1 MTTAELGD
9 RPCGLGPADLD
20 SPDAPD
26 WLEVALPGDVH
37 AELVA
42 AGRLPEPDAAGSES
56 AWAWVTER
64 DWWYR
69 LQVPMPAVDEH
80 ERVLLHFAGLDTYAD
95 VYVNG
100 VHVAASADM
109 FTPLDID
116 LTAHASGE
124 DTVVP
129 VQVRLRPPLAEVG
142 PVAPVLGI
150 DLLEGPRTRMR
161 KAQFGFGWDF
171 APNRPSVGIWRPVS
185 VSRQR
190 VATLTGVH
198 AATASLAADRRSAVV
213 HYTAE
218 IDHFADFR
226 DQLDVEFVLLDPNGN
241 EVHRLVA
248 PAVGQVG
255 GCRADAAAV
264 VPEPRLWWPHGS
276 GSPELHTLRTTLRDG
291 EQELCRREQ
300 TFGIRTVTLDESADP
315 GEPGARFFRFV
326 VNGEPVY
333 AKGSNWV
340 PCTTAVGAVPEG
352 RVRALL
358 TLARAAGMN
367 MLRVWGGGVYESDE
381 FYDCCDELGLLV
393 WQEFGFACA
402 SYQQDD
408 AFCALVDAEARALV
422 RRLRAHPC
430 LALWCGN
437 NEVEMIAQLL
447 PGAMNRADRIFYDV
461 LPRAVRELDGCT
473 AYRASSPSF
482 PEDQQQGDRH
492 VWEVWH
498 GFGDSSGSPLSSGQ
512 TYAPGSEEA
521 AAYLRRI
528 GPERYRADSSRF
540 ASEFGLLSGP
550 TRETYA
556 RWIGPLTAPLD
567 DDVLAFRLRDA
578 IGPADKLAL
587 VAQQALGRLDDMGD
601 LLDGSH
607 LAQAEGLTLAVGHYR
622 RRWPQCGGT
631 LIWQLDDCWPG
642 FSWSLLDV
650 DTRPKPAYYA
660 VRRAYAPIALSF
672 APEPDGGMAVW
683 AVNETGAEHVDRL
696 TIRLRTFTGKLLLER
711 HVDVQLESA
720 AEPVVLLMPEE
731 LAKGGGDLTDRYL
744 RVTSESGTIAP
755 ARHMF
760 ADYGALQR
768 TAVPADVEIS
778 GDGRVTLTAA
788 AYVFAANLSHPDP
801 AVRFSDSYVD
811 VEAGEPRVI
820 TMTAPGP
827 IDLEAVTVRCW

>member
-1 MTTAELGD
+1 MTTAALGEQ
-9 RPCGLGPADLD
+9 
-20 SPDAPD
+20 PDGPD
-26 WLEVALPGDVH
+26 WLEVTLPGDVH
-37 AELVA
+37 TELVA
-42 AGRLPEPDAAGSES
+42 AGRLDEPDAADSES
-56 AWAWVTER
+56 TWAWVAER
-64 DWWYR
+64 EWWYR
-69 LQVPMPAVDEH
+69 LQAPMPAVDEH
-80 ERVLLHFAGLDTYAD
+80 ERVLLHLEGLDTYAD

-100 VHVAASADM
+100 VHVATSADM
-109 FTPLDID
+109 FLPLDID

-129 VQVRLRPPLAEVG
+129 VQVRLRPPLAEIG

-171 APNRPSVGIWRPVS
+171 APDRPSVGIWRPVS

-198 AATASLAADRRSAVV
+198 AATVSLAADSRSAVV
-213 HYTAE
+213 RYTAE

-226 DQLDVEFVLLDPNGN
+226 DQLDVEFVLLDPDGA
-241 EVHRLVA
+241 EVLRLVA

-255 GCRADAAAV
+255 GCRADAASV
-264 VPEPRLWWPHGS
+264 VLEPRLWWPHGS

-300 TFGIRTVTLDESADP
+300 AFGIRTVTLDESADP

-326 VNGEPVY
+326 VNGRPIY

-340 PCTTAVGAVPEG
+340 PCTTAVGAVPED
-352 RVRALL
+352 RVRTLL
-358 TLARAAGMN
+358 TLARDAGMN
-367 MLRVWGGGVYESDE
+367 MLRIWGGGVYESNE

-402 SYQQDD
+402 SYPQDD
-408 AFCALVDAEARALV
+408 AFCALVEAEARALV

-447 PGAMNRADRIFYDV
+447 PLAMNRADRIFYDV
-461 LPRAVRELDGCT
+461 LPRAVRELDGST

-482 PEDQQQGDRH
+482 PEDRQQGDRH

-498 GFGDSSGSPLSSGQ
+498 GFGDSSGETGSPLSSGQ

-556 RWIGPLTAPLD
+556 GWIGPLTAPVD
-567 DDVLAFRLRDA
+567 ADVLAHRLRDR
-578 IGPADKLAL
+578 IGPANKLAL
-587 VAQQALGRLDDMGD
+587 VAEQALGRLDDMGD

-607 LAQAEGLTLAVGHYR
+607 LAQAEGLTIAVGHYR

-696 TIRLRTFTGKLLLER
+696 TIRLRTFGGRTLLER

-731 LAKGGGDLTDRYL
+731 LTKGGGDLADRYL
-744 RVTSESGTIAP
+744 RVTSESGTMAP
-755 ARHMF
+755 ARHVF

-768 TAVPADVEIS
+768 TPADAAATHS
-778 GDGRVTLTAA
+778 GAGLVTLTSE
-788 AYVFAANLSHPDP
+788 AYVFAAHLSHPDP
-801 AVRFSDSYVD
+801 AVCFSDSYVD
-811 VEAGEPRVI
+811 VEPGEPRAISVA
-820 TMTAPGP
+820 APGAYDP
-827 IDLEAVTVRCW
+827 GALILRCW